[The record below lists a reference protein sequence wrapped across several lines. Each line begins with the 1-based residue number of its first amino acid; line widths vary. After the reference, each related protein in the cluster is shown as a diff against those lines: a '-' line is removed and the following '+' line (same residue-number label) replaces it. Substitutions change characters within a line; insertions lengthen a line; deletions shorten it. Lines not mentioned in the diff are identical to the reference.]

1 MAINLA
7 SEYSDLL
14 DKRFT
19 QKSLTEAWCGH
30 DYNWDG
36 VNSINVW
43 TIGQATLGT
52 YTASGLN
59 RFTGGNAPTEIQ
71 DELNTYTLANNFSFA
86 HTLDITNVQDQ
97 KNIKKANAV
106 LKQIWDE
113 QAVPKLDAY
122 RLDTWANGAGS
133 LVINSTALTKS
144 TIIEALLEGCA
155 AMNNHL
161 VNRDGRV
168 IFVTESMAVKCKL
181 ASELQYNE
189 AFTSKAIVNGQIA
202 KLNGIPI
209 VSIPDS
215 WMPTGVEFMIK
226 YKRASADP
234 MKLKTMRAHVNP
246 PGIAGT
252 LIEGLVRY
260 DSFVLAQKA
269 YGIYVYAQSGASAN
283 PTVAVASGTATFTSS
298 GSTAMYYTLDGSNP
312 KTSPTRATYNSSS
325 KPASL
330 TAGTVIKVYAET
342 KSAGVRTA
350 LDSGIVTHVVL
361 DSED

>member
-7 SEYSDLL
+7 SEYSPLL

-19 QKSLTEAWCGH
+19 QKSLTESWCGH

-113 QAVPKLDAY
+113 QAVPLLDSY
-122 RLDTWANGAGS
+122 RLSTWAAGAGTAYVGS
-133 LVINSTALTKS
+133 ALTKS
-144 TIIEALLEGCA
+144 TVIEALLTGCSV
-155 AMNNHL
+155 MNNKL

-168 IFVTESMAVKCKL
+168 IFVTESLAVKCKL

-209 VSIPDS
+209 VAIPDD
-215 WMPTGVEFMIK
+215 WMPSGVEFMIK

-246 PGIAGT
+246 TGIAGT

-260 DSFVLAQKA
+260 DSFVLANKA
-269 YGIYVYAQSGASAN
+269 DGIYVYGGSAGVHVTPTISFSSHVVTLTASN
-283 PTVAVASGTATFTSS
+283 
-298 GSTAMYYTLDGSNP
+298 STKIFYTTDGSNP
-312 KTSPTRATYNSSS
+312 KVSPTAAEYDSSN
-325 KPASL
+325 KPTV
-330 TAGTVIKVYAET
+330 TAGTVVKAYAT
-342 KSAGVRTA
+342 RTGY
-350 LDSGIVTHVVL
+350 LPSGIAALADV
-361 DSED
+361 

>member
-7 SEYSDLL
+7 NEYSELL

-19 QKSLTEAWCGH
+19 QKSLTDAWCGH
-30 DYNWDG
+30 DYNFSG
-36 VNSINVW
+36 VNSITVW
-43 TIGQATLGT
+43 TLGQATLNN

-59 RFTGGNAPTEIQ
+59 RFTGGNAPTEIE
-71 DELNTYTLANNFSFA
+71 DEINTYVLANKRSFA

-113 QAVPKLDAY
+113 QLVPEIDAY
-122 RLDTWANGAGS
+122 RLKTWGNGAGIATIGS
-133 LVINSTALTKS
+133 ALTKS
-144 TIIEALLEGCA
+144 SVIEALLTGCS

-168 IFVTESMAVKCKL
+168 IFVSESLAVKCKL

-189 AFTSKAIVNGQIA
+189 AFTTKAIVNGQIA
-202 KLNGIPI
+202 KLNGVPI
-209 VSIPDS
+209 VAVPDS
-215 WMPTGVEFMIK
+215 WLPSGIEFMIK

-260 DSFVLAQKA
+260 DSFVLSQKA
-269 YGIYVYAQSGASAN
+269 YGIYLYGTSGAIQAT
-283 PTVAVASGTATFTSS
+283 PTAALSSSKIALTSS
-298 GSTAMYYTLDGSNP
+298 GATKIYYTEDGSNP
-312 KTSPTRATYNSSS
+312 KTSPTRSEYSSTITVTSGKILRAYAT
-325 KPASL
+325 KTGL
-330 TAGTVIKVYAET
+330 M
-342 KSAGVRTA
+342 
-350 LDSGIVTHVVL
+350 DSGILTIAEDDVT
-361 DSED
+361 